1 MIGNDMRN
9 NEDDFLRTVLS
20 FGVVIRADITQIQA
34 IKQFIVDQGAVVC
47 FQKTSTNKLY
57 IKED

>member
-1 MIGNDMRN
+1 MIGNDTKQN
-9 NEDDFLRTVLS
+9 TDDFLRTILS
-20 FGVVIRADITQIQA
+20 YGIVIRADLQQIQN
-34 IKQFIVDQGAVVC
+34 IKQFLVDQGVVIC